1 MSSPDVIVATSSIMR
16 YDGRGTP
23 GSEVTAMPLKKGA
36 AAKTKAGVSSNIRTE
51 VRSGKSQPQAI
62 AIAMRL
68 AGKPKPPKDKR

>member
-1 MSSPDVIVATSSIMR
+1 MR
-16 YDGRGTP
+16 YDGRGIP

-36 AAKTKAGVSSNIRTE
+36 AAKTKAGVASNIRTE
-51 VRSGKSQPQAI
+51 IRSGRDRDQAV